1 MTTSRNRRIWKQ
13 LVSLVAM
20 GGASVLLLAGLS
32 SPAWAVPT
40 CKGQPATIVGTAEND
55 TLEGGDG
62 DDVIVGLGGRDSIYG
77 NFGNDVLCGGADADW
92 VDGGANDDYIA
103 GNGGD
108 DRLYGDPTV
117 QYDEDENA
125 FYGNGWNDT
134 FLGGDHSDFG
144 GDWVYFTVST
154 YWLNQMGQGVT
165 ANLEGGTATG
175 DGQDTLK
182 GIENISGS
190 KGEDTLIGDDRPNYL
205 LGNQSNDTIWGR
217 DDNDAIN
224 GAGGSDHL
232 FGGGGVWD
240 WVLYFGADHP
250 VEADLEARSATVGS
264 DVDEL
269 SGFELVVGSKFDDRL
284 LGDPRI
290 NYLAGRGGDDYLDGR
305 DGHDMASFYTPVRA
319 NLRTGVARGRK
330 AHNGPNGEGTDELVN
345 LEGLWGSGKRTRDIL
360 IGDGGPNFLR
370 GYGENDSL
378 RGRAGN
384 DYFLVE
390 SGTEGIDGG
399 TGAYDVLDYYF
410 WTGGVNVNLNSSSS
424 AYGGSLDGVEG
435 VLGTRFADTL
445 RGNEKANFL
454 FGQGGNDTLIGRK
467 GRDALAGGSGSNAL
481 YGGRASD
488 RCAEA
493 ATKRSCEE
501 ANLPPSHPLFVVGN
515 IVARAERRY
524 K

>member
-1 MTTSRNRRIWKQ
+1 MTTSPTRRIWKQ
-13 LVSLVAM
+13 LVSLVAI

-40 CKGQPATIVGTAEND
+40 CKGQPADIVGTAGD
-55 TLEGGDG
+55 DLLEGGDG

-77 NFGNDVLCGGADADW
+77 HSGEDILCGGADGDW
-92 VDGGANDDYIA
+92 VFGGMHDDYIA

-108 DRLYGDPTV
+108 DRLYGDPKIGY
-117 QYDEDENA
+117 QNGDPY
-125 FYGNGWNDT
+125 YGNGFNDS
-134 FLGGDHSDFG
+134 FVGGDHSDFG
-144 GDWVYFTVST
+144 GDWVYYTVSN

-175 DGQDTLK
+175 DGQDRLR
-182 GIENISGS
+182 GIENLSGS
-190 KGEDTLIGDDRPNYL
+190 KGDDTLIGDDRPNYL
-205 LGNQSNDTIWGR
+205 IGGAGIDTIWGR

-224 GAGGSDHL
+224 GQAGSDNL

-240 WVLYFGADHP
+240 WLLYFGADDP

-269 SGFELVVGSKFDDRL
+269 SGFELVVGSKFDDEL
-284 LGDPRI
+284 FGDPRM

-319 NLRTGVARGRK
+319 NLRTGIARGRK
-330 AHNGPNGEGTDELVN
+330 AHTGPNGEGTDELVN

-370 GYGENDSL
+370 GYSGNDSL

-390 SGTEGIDGG
+390 SGTEDVDGG
-399 TGAYDVLDYYF
+399 SGDYDVLDYYF
-410 WTGGVNVNLNSSSS
+410 WTGGVTVNLKSSST
-424 AYGGSLDGVEG
+424 AYGGSLDGVES
-435 VLGTRFADTL
+435 VLGTRYADTL
-445 RGNEKANFL
+445 RGNEKSNFL
-454 FGQGGNDTLIGRK
+454 FGQGGDDTLIGRR

-493 ATKRSCEE
+493 VSKTSCEE
-501 ANLPPSHPLFVVGN
+501 TTLPPSHPLFVVGDV
-515 IVARAERRY
+515 VARAERRY